1 MRKNI
6 ATAALAA
13 AVIAMPIA
21 GFAATGQAAPA
32 AAKPAAAKK
41 EATSNTAKAAPT
53 HATKGVVKSVDDS
66 SLVITRH
73 GKKPEDMTFT
83 MNANTHKEGAVAV
96 GSPVSVRYQESGTTH
111 VATAVSVEHEHTK
124 SPAKK

>member
-1 MRKNI
+1 MRKYI

-21 GFAATGQAAPA
+21 GIAATRQAA
-32 AAKPAAAKK
+32 PAAAKK
-41 EATSNTAKAAPT
+41 EATSTAAKAAPT
-53 HATKGVVKSVDDS
+53 HATKGVVKSVDDT

-111 VATAVSVEHEHTK
+111 VATAVSVEQAKTK
-124 SPAKK
+124 SSAKK

>member
-1 MRKNI
+1 MRKYI

-21 GFAATGQAAPA
+21 GFAATQTAP

-41 EATSNTAKAAPT
+41 EATSTAAKAAPT

-83 MNANTHKEGAVAV
+83 MNASTHKEGAVAV
-96 GSPVSVRYQESGTTH
+96 GAPVSVRYQESGTTH

-124 SPAKK
+124 SSSAKK

>member
-1 MRKNI
+1 MRKYI

-21 GFAATGQAAPA
+21 GLAATRQAAP
-32 AAKPAAAKK
+32 AAKK
-41 EATSNTAKAAPT
+41 EATHGTSGTAKAAPT

-66 SLVITRH
+66 TLVITRH

-83 MNANTHKEGAVAV
+83 MDANTHKEGAVAV
-96 GSPVSVRYQESGTTH
+96 GSPVSVRYHENGTSH
-111 VATAVSVEHEHTK
+111 IATAVSVEHTATK
-124 SPAKK
+124 SSAKK

>member
-1 MRKNI
+1 
-6 ATAALAA
+6 
-13 AVIAMPIA
+13 
-21 GFAATGQAAPA
+21 
-32 AAKPAAAKK
+32 
-41 EATSNTAKAAPT
+41 
-53 HATKGVVKSVDDS
+53 VKSVDDS